1 MYLTSNSYQIA
12 RVQDALLT
20 ACKLANVFLVKY
32 YFKDLL
38 ISIFCF
44 LKYAY
49 ICFICSGIAVSMV
62 MKYADNI
69 VKLRYDPKFHVYS
82 TSVAMLLTAV
92 VSVRLQS
99 YPCFLPRCYVSYLWP
114 HFNIH
119 TIDSLSCI
127 EASNL
132 ASSIIQSITAW

>member
-1 MYLTSNSYQIA
+1 MYLTSNTYQIA

-69 VKLRYDPKFHVYS
+69 VKVRYDPKFHVS
-82 TSVAMLLTAV
+82 
-92 VSVRLQS
+92 QS
-99 YPCFLPRCYVSYLWP
+99 LICLHLHP
-114 HFNIH
+114 
-119 TIDSLSCI
+119 SL
-127 EASNL
+127 
-132 ASSIIQSITAW
+132 